1 MTGWGCRIPA
11 DKLPRT
17 RCRWTDGTLRQ
28 SAEDLPDHF
37 PPAVMVTGAGIWRFL
52 GTLNENNAAVACYL
66 NASAAN
72 STEASDGAGCL
83 LKIGATG
90 AVTLC
95 NYVAGTTQSGSYSLE
110 THLFQTA
117 TTSSLP
123 MPIYGVDPGPNR

>member
-1 MTGWGCRIPA
+1 VPLRTSCHGQDA
-11 DKLPRT
+11 DG
-17 RCRWTDGTLRQ
+17 TDGTLRQ
-28 SAEDLPDHF
+28 SAEEQPENF
-37 PPAVMVTGAGIWRFL
+37 PPAVTVTGAGIWRFL
-52 GTLNENNAAVACYL
+52 GTLSESGGVVACYL

-72 STEASDGAGCL
+72 STEASDGAGCM
-83 LKIGATG
+83 LKIDAAG

-123 MPIYGVDPGPNR
+123 MPIYRVDPTANHAL